1 MTLKEKVQ
9 ADLVAAMK
17 SGDETK
23 KSALRMLKAAIMKW
37 EVNGSEKKEAGDDD
51 VLQMIGKEV
60 KQRKDSIES
69 FKAGGNN
76 EMAAKEE
83 AEMKILMEYMP
94 AQMSEDE
101 VKAEVEKILSEA
113 GITSKTEM
121 GKAMG
126 LVMGKL
132 KGKADGGLINKAVGA
147 ILK

>member
-9 ADLVAAMK
+9 ADLMAAMK
-17 SGDETK
+17 AGDEDK

-37 EVNGSEKKEAGDDD
+37 EVDGEKRDADDAA
-51 VLQMIGKEV
+51 VIALVGKEI
-60 KQRKDSIES
+60 KQRKDSIEA
-69 FKAGGNN
+69 FKSGGKQ

-83 AEMKILMEYMP
+83 AEMVVLMEYMP
-94 AQMSEDE
+94 AQMGEEE
-101 VKAEVEKILSEA
+101 VRKVITETLGAA
-113 GITSKTEM
+113 GISTKAEM

-132 KGKADGGLINKAVGA
+132 KGKADGGLINKIVGE